1 MKRTLLVITFIISSL
16 LAKAQDAD
24 TTNWTKGGNYAF
36 NFTQV
41 SLSNWASGGQNAVS
55 GVTKLQLF
63 ANYNRDNTAW
73 ENRFDVG
80 YGLSKIEG
88 QTLQKS
94 EDIIDLQSKLGIKA
108 SKHWFYSASLAFKS
122 QFAPG
127 YSYAD
132 GDTTITSNL
141 FAPADLLLALGMD
154 YKPNDK
160 FSAMLSP
167 VTGKMTIVADD
178 EIDETA
184 YGLDEG
190 ATTRLEL
197 GASIKA
203 RLNIEVVK
211 NVGLTSE
218 LGLFSNYIDN
228 PQNVDV
234 DWKVGINMKINDF
247 LNASINTRM
256 IYDDNIKIDGSPK
269 IQFKEILGIGFN
281 VKF

>member
-1 MKRTLLVITFIISSL
+1 MKKTLLVTTLIIFSL
-16 LAKAQDAD
+16 LAKAQNAD
-24 TTNWTKGGNYAF
+24 TTYWNKGGNYAF

-63 ANYNRDNTAW
+63 ATYNKDNTSW

-88 QTLQKS
+88 QELQKS

-108 SKHWFYSASLAFKS
+108 SEKWFYSASLAFKS

-127 YSYAD
+127 YSDAMNQNK
-132 GDTTITSNL
+132 TSNL
-141 FAPADLLLALGMD
+141 FAPANILLALGMD
-154 YKPNDK
+154 YKPSDK
-160 FSAMLSP
+160 FSAMISP
-167 VTGKMTIVADD
+167 ATGKMTIVADD
-178 EIDETA
+178 EIDETS

-190 ATTRLEL
+190 ASSRLEM

-203 RLNIEVVK
+203 MLNIELVK

-218 LGLFSNYIDN
+218 LGLFSNYLDN
-228 PQNVDV
+228 PQNIDM
-234 DWKVGINMKINDF
+234 DWKVGVNMKINDY
-247 LNASINTRM
+247 LSASIDTRM

>member
-1 MKRTLLVITFIISSL
+1 MKKIILITALVIVSIL
-16 LAKAQDAD
+16 VKAQSTD
-24 TTNWTKGGNYAF
+24 TTYWSKGGNYAF

-63 ANYNRDNTAW
+63 AKYNKDNTSW

-88 QTLQKS
+88 QALQKS

-108 SKHWFYSASLAFKS
+108 SEHWYYSASLAFKS

-127 YSYAD
+127 YSDAENQNK
-132 GDTTITSNL
+132 TSNL
-141 FAPADLLLALGMD
+141 FAPADLQLALGMD
-154 YKPNDK
+154 FKPNDK
-160 FSAMLSP
+160 FSAMISP
-167 VTGKMTIVADD
+167 ATGKMTIVADD
-178 EIDETA
+178 EIDETS

-190 ATTRLEL
+190 ATTRLEM
-197 GASIKA
+197 GASLKA
-203 RLNIEVVK
+203 MLNLEVVK

-218 LGLFSNYIDN
+218 LGLFSNYLDN

-234 DWKVGINMKINDF
+234 DWKVGINMKINDY
-247 LNASINTRM
+247 LSASIDTRM

>member
-1 MKRTLLVITFIISSL
+1 MKKIVLLTTLIIISIL
-16 LAKAQDAD
+16 VKGQATD
-24 TTNWTKGGNYAF
+24 TTYWNKGGNYAF

-63 ANYNRDNTAW
+63 ANYNKANTSW

-88 QTLQKS
+88 QSLQKS

-108 SKHWFYSASLAFKS
+108 NEKWFYSASLAFKS

-127 YSYAD
+127 YSDAEN
-132 GDTTITSNL
+132 TIKTSNL
-141 FAPADLLLALGMD
+141 FAPADIMLALGMD
-154 YKPNDK
+154 YKPSEV
-160 FSAMLSP
+160 FSAMISP
-167 VTGKMTIVADD
+167 LTGKMTMVTDD
-178 EIDETA
+178 EIDETT

-190 ATTRLEL
+190 ATTRFEL

-203 RLNIEVVK
+203 MLKAEIVK

-218 LGLFSNYIDN
+218 LGLFSNYLDN
-228 PQNVDV
+228 PQNIDV
-234 DWKVGINMKINDF
+234 DWKVSVNMKINDY
-247 LNASINTRM
+247 LSASIDTRM
-256 IYDDNIKIDGSPK
+256 IYDDDIKIDGSPK
-269 IQFKEILGIGFN
+269 VQFKEILGIGFN

>member
-1 MKRTLLVITFIISSL
+1 MKKTLLIATLIIISS

-24 TTNWTKGGNYAF
+24 TTYWDKGGNYAF

-63 ANYNRDNTAW
+63 ANYNKANTSW
-73 ENRFDVG
+73 ENRFDVS

-108 SKHWFYSASLAFKS
+108 SENWFYSASLAFKS

-132 GDTTITSNL
+132 GDTTMTSNL

-154 YKPNDK
+154 YKPNEM
-160 FSAMLSP
+160 FSAMISP

-178 EIDETA
+178 SIDETS

-203 RLNIEVVK
+203 MLNIEVVK

-218 LGLFSNYIDN
+218 LGLFSNYIDS
-228 PQNVDV
+228 PQNVDI
-234 DWKVGINMKINDF
+234 DWKVSVNMKINDY
-247 LNASINTRM
+247 LSASIDTRM
-256 IYDDNIKIDGSPK
+256 IYDDDIKIDGSPK

>member
-1 MKRTLLVITFIISSL
+1 
-16 LAKAQDAD
+16 
-24 TTNWTKGGNYAF
+24 
-36 NFTQV
+36 
-41 SLSNWASGGQNAVS
+41 
-55 GVTKLQLF
+55 
-63 ANYNRDNTAW
+63 
-73 ENRFDVG
+73 VG

-108 SKHWFYSASLAFKS
+108 SENWFYSASLAFKS

-127 YSYAD
+127 YSDAMNENK
-132 GDTTITSNL
+132 TSNL

-160 FSAMLSP
+160 FSAMIAP
-167 VTGKMTIVADD
+167 ATGKMTIVADD

-190 ATTRLEL
+190 TTTRLEL

-203 RLNIEVVK
+203 MLKVEVLK

-218 LGLFSNYIDN
+218 LGLFSNYLNN

-234 DWKVGINMKINDF
+234 DWKVGVNMKINDY
-247 LNASINTRM
+247 LSASIDTRM
-256 IYDDNIKIDGSPK
+256 IYDDDIKIDGSPK
-269 IQFKEILGIGFN
+269 IQFKEIMGIGFN